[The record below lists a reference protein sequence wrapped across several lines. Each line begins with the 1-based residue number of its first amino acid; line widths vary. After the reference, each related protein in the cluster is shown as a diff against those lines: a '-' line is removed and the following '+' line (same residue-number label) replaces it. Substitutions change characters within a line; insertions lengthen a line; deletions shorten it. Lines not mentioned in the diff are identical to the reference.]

1 VQQSGL
7 EAAKV
12 AARCRP
18 ATAMHALFQCWEEEG
33 GQLARWAKR
42 SRLAAGPIG
51 LEAKN
56 PFRIKVDF
64 LN

>member
-7 EAAKV
+7 EVAKV

-18 ATAMHALFQCWEEEG
+18 ATAMHALFQCGEEEA

-42 SRLAAGPIG
+42 SSGLAGCWADWAGS
-51 LEAKN
+51 
-56 PFRIKVDF
+56 
-64 LN
+64 